1 MAEKKNGAKNLLI
14 GIIVFVAGFFLLK
27 SCLQPQPDK
36 LAGEWQFAAMQK
48 DVMIFSSDSTF
59 QIKVDGG
66 LYNQGDYRVDTS
78 VSPARISIIPKKV
91 YWFGGYPA
99 LPLTKGIMRFT
110 DKNVLEI
117 AFKIDPSSRQIG
129 SDFPETFDYPNV
141 KMILQRIK

>member
-1 MAEKKNGAKNLLI
+1 
-14 GIIVFVAGFFLLK
+14 
-27 SCLQPQPDK
+27 
-36 LAGEWQFAAMQK
+36 LAGEWQFFAMQK

-66 LYNQGDYRVDTS
+66 LYNYGDYRVDYS

-110 DKNVLEI
+110 DKNVLEV
-117 AFKIDPSSRQIG
+117 AFKINPSSRQIG
-129 SDFPETFDYPNV
+129 SDFPDTFDYPSV
-141 KMILQRIK
+141 KMVLQRIK